1 MRITLNNSIELGNN
15 FSFQIWGYYNSR
27 SIFGLNETLPR
38 GSLNLAIQK
47 KLKSLTLT
55 LNGNNLLDTEHWRFE
70 TNNPNGE
77 FNQSFDLDFRP
88 PQVKLS
94 VIYNFGNQNLKAK
107 KQAFLIKPKIRFA
120 GKPGEQRIMF
130 LQDPSGN
137 AIEFKAFKN
146 LDSLFES

>member
-1 MRITLNNSIELGNN
+1 MTNP
-15 FSFQIWGYYNSR
+15 FH
-27 SIFGLNETLPR
+27 
-38 GSLNLAIQK
+38 LAIPVSDLIKAAAFYEDVIGCKRGREGDKWIDFNLFGHQ
-47 KLKSLTLT
+47 LVCHHVNQNNIDNSNSVDGDAVPVPHFEVVLNFEQFDSLA
-55 LNGNNLLDTEHWRFE
+55 R
-70 TNNPNGE
+70 
-77 FNQSFDLDFRP
+77 
-88 PQVKLS
+88 
-94 VIYNFGNQNLKAK
+94 NLKAK